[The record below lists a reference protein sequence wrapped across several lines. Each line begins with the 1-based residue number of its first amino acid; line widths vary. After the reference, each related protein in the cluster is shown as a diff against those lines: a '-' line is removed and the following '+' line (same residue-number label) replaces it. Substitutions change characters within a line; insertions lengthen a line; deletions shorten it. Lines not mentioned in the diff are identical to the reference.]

1 MVVVDTLVTE
11 VEEVQVVLH
20 PSVHTVQQVVDK
32 VVKPITHI
40 REVLVDQH
48 LVVISTYLAVV
59 VRCLTVLTEKVVE
72 AVASGI
78 SLVLHTIMLTTKK
91 RLLMVSWDLVE
102 VMVTIHKTVMHTTT
116 VTVVQA

>member
-1 MVVVDTLVTE
+1 MVGAVVTPVTE

-48 LVVISTYLAVV
+48 LVV
-59 VRCLTVLTEKVVE
+59 
-72 AVASGI
+72 
-78 SLVLHTIMLTTKK
+78 
-91 RLLMVSWDLVE
+91 
-102 VMVTIHKTVMHTTT
+102 
-116 VTVVQA
+116 